1 MNFHKWDRALTQKE
15 VSDLYLGIKECDCN
29 ICKKENK

>member
-1 MNFHKWDRALTQKE
+1 MRFHIWDRVLTNKE

-29 ICKKENK
+29 NCKEDKK